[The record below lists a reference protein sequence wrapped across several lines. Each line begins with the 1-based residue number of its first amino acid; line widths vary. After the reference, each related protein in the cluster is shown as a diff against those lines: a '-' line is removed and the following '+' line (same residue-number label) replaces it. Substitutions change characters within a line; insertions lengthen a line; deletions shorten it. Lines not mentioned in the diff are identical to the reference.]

1 MDNTDNKTPL
11 TKESRKNVR
20 RDKDIDLIKLKEKLA
35 EIDKDSIRQLI
46 RLEALEK
53 TINKIDHKTDELDKT
68 FKDLSCDLAG
78 LLEIYQKSQG
88 AVWFLKIMATIG
100 AILFAIV
107 AYAKSHIIWN

>member
-1 MDNTDNKTPL
+1 MPTTTLPPEKRKTA
-11 TKESRKNVR
+11 R
-20 RDKDIDLIKLKEKLA
+20 RDNDLSLDEVQKKLS
-35 EIDKDSIRQLI
+35 EIDKDSLRSLI

-53 TINKIDHKTDELDKT
+53 TLNKIDHKTDELDKT
-68 FKDLSCDLAG
+68 FKNLSCDLAG

-100 AILFAIV
+100 AILFAII